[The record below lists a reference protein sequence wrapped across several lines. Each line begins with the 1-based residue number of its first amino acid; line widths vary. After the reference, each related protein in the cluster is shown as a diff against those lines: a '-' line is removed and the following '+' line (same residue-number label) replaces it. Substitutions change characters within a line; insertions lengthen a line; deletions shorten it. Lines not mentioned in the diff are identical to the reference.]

1 MGEIRDMNAL
11 FEKGLYELNQA
22 EFDEARECFEG
33 VVLEDAAHSEAW
45 FRLGV
50 CYLETGRPDLAIE
63 ALSRTLKLNPNNAD
77 AHYLLGNA
85 YGSSGLLEK
94 ALEKYQ
100 NALAV
105 QPHHPKSEE
114 FIVRTQAL
122 IQSREHYRKAA
133 RLFDDGKL
141 RDPAHDDF
149 QWLNEAFRA
158 LIESVALFS
167 QSPAGHEFEA
177 CIKVILDRGLEQW
190 IEAGITDENQFWV
203 EHCERGRMFL
213 TSRLWPG
220 AYQGFSEAIQFDP
233 HHAFIHHG
241 MGIAQYQM
249 GDLQGAMK
257 SWLAALEIGPGFD
270 FARIGRLRIPKQ
282 FLPKTQ

>member
-1 MGEIRDMNAL
+1 
-11 FEKGLYELNQA
+11 
-22 EFDEARECFEG
+22 
-33 VVLEDAAHSEAW
+33 
-45 FRLGV
+45 
-50 CYLETGRPDLAIE
+50 LAIE
-63 ALSRTLKLNPNNAD
+63 AFGRTLQLNPNNAD

-94 ALEKYQ
+94 ALEKYR

-105 QPHHPKSEE
+105 QPHHSKSEE
-114 FIVRTQAL
+114 FLVKTQVL

-141 RDPAHDDF
+141 KDPVKDDLR
-149 QWLNEAFRA
+149 WLDEAFRE
-158 LIESVALFS
+158 LIDSVALFS

-177 CIKVILDRGLEQW
+177 CIKLILDRGSEQW
-190 IEAGITDENQFWV
+190 IEASLSDKDRFWV

-213 TSRLWPG
+213 TARLWPG
-220 AYQGFSEAIQFDP
+220 AFQSFSEAIQFDP
-233 HHAFIHHG
+233 HHAFIHHAL
-241 MGIAQYQM
+241 GISQSQM
-249 GDLQGAMK
+249 GDVEGAMK
-257 SWLAALEIGPGFD
+257 SWLSVLEIEPGFD